1 MSDINVENDNQSC
14 RDFEFVKKSLA
25 TTSNELVTAV
35 QSKDERGI
43 FVEATQSIT
52 LQAGSQNI
60 MTCQAAAFALDSAF
74 RQTHCG
80 FCAAST
86 KYMHT
91 CSSCQLV
98 SACTSCLPLLTTTGH
113 HTNNKECSVL
123 KKFKATFG
131 PTIDSTHLLTIRL
144 LCCQEGDWW
153 KLFHCLYANVAATS
167 PMDQDIAVICSHLPA
182 PANDTQLYTQTLAR
196 VLGCSHNITDVSRP
210 LGNQSLGRAMFLEQ
224 SFYNHSCVPNAFLSC
239 NFMLPT
245 TDKHTG
251 ATTTRKNAFQLTA
264 NVHLLRPVQKGDQIT
279 ISYIPMS
286 GLSIQERR
294 QRLQE
299 GYGVDC
305 NCIACTDSKPKI
317 SLSGDM
323 DVESI
328 REIQYSCNDQLLEQG
343 GRQKDSNENEIEQTI
358 SLIQM
363 TQRGIRNQSIPESH
377 EVSIETERLFA
388 MAHTLLEN
396 WNEAKEHHRLFFKKV
411 ETITDLFDPVALATQ
426 YLEYFMVLD
435 RSNDSKAGCIRQ
447 EFLCLLKQAL
457 GKDHVWLV
465 RIWNEPKSSWN
476 KIDASNPDLPN
487 NSPKRQKVSNR

>member
-1 MSDINVENDNQSC
+1 MSGINEENDNQSC
-14 RDFEFVKKSLA
+14 TNFEFVKKSLA

-35 QSKDERGI
+35 QSKDERGT

-60 MTCQAAAFALDSAF
+60 MTCQPAAFALDSAF

-86 KYMHT
+86 KDMHT
-91 CSSCQLV
+91 CSSCQMV
-98 SACTSCLPLLTTTGH
+98 SACSSCLPLLTTTGH
-113 HTNNKECSVL
+113 HTNKECSVL

-131 PTIDSTHLLTIRL
+131 PNTIDSTHFLTIRL
-144 LCCQEGDWW
+144 LCCQEGEWW
-153 KLFHCLYANVAATS
+153 KLFLCLYANVAATS
-167 PMDQDIAVICSHLPA
+167 PMEQDIAMICSHLPA
-182 PANDTQLYTQTLAR
+182 PANDTHLYTQTLAR

-239 NFMLPT
+239 NFLLPT
-245 TDKHTG
+245 TDDHTS
-251 ATTTRKNAFQLTA
+251 ATIPRKNALQLTA

-299 GYGVDC
+299 GYGFDC
-305 NCIACTDSKPKI
+305 DCIACTDSKPKI

-323 DVESI
+323 DVQSI
-328 REIQYSCNDQLLEQG
+328 REIQYSCNEQLLEQQRG
-343 GRQKDSNENEIEQTI
+343 QKDSNDIEQTI

-363 TQRGIRNQSIPESH
+363 TQRGIRNQNIPESH
-377 EVSIETERLFA
+377 EISIETERLLA

-396 WNEAKEHHRLFFKKV
+396 WSEANDHHRLFFKKV
-411 ETITDLFDPVALATQ
+411 ETITELFDPVALATQ
-426 YLEYFMVLD
+426 YLEYFMILD
-435 RSNDSKAGCIRQ
+435 RSNDSKAGGIRQ
-447 EFLCLLKQAL
+447 EFLGLLEQAL
-457 GKDHVWLV
+457 GKDHVWLE
-465 RIWNEPKSSWN
+465 RIWNDPKSSWN
-476 KIDASNPDLPN
+476 QIDASNPDMPT
-487 NSPKRQKVSNR
+487 SPKRQKVSDR